1 MIVGLIKI
9 TDSEGQYCLGVKFN
23 EEILKKFSYKEKV
36 NTMISTEEAQYTAYL
51 III

>member
-23 EEILKKFSYKEKV
+23 EEILNKFSYKEKV
-36 NTMISTEEAQYTAYL
+36 NIMISTEEADIQL
-51 III
+51 ILL